1 MVLLPAPKLQCVFV
15 WKGGGRGGVSSFYG
29 GSVRGTELRQ
39 AFWPVVTDIRWS
51 HVRNPANH
59 IPTGEHR
66 NPWQCFGLVAEVVTP
81 GSTAGGTGF

>member
-1 MVLLPAPKLQCVFV
+1 M
-15 WKGGGRGGVSSFYG
+15 SSFYG
-29 GSVRGTELRQ
+29 GSVRGTELRL

-81 GSTAGGTGF
+81 GSPDLHAEQMTNFGISLQHP